1 VLPAAVRRGAAANFN
16 RVVQAARAPVVKL
29 MCQDDRL
36 YADCLTKQLAALRE
50 HEAVG
55 VVLVSCR
62 RDIVDDRGRVVYP
75 ARGWKHASG
84 VDDTPRVLRSVVRAG
99 TNIIGE
105 PSAVLFSKKAFERAN
120 GFDETHQYL
129 VDLDLWL
136 RMLDDGALAFIPD
149 ALCTFRVS
157 SSSWSSQLAR
167 SQAREAR
174 RTLRMARAAHP
185 DVVTRIDLARGY
197 GKPTALMLARRAF
210 FSMSNH
216 LPERG
221 DHVDARPA
229 ANAVLTADR

>member
-1 VLPAAVRRGAAANFN
+1 
-16 RVVQAARAPVVKL
+16 

-36 YADCLTKQLAALRE
+36 YANCLTQQVAALRE
-50 HEAVG
+50 HETAG

-75 ARGWKHASG
+75 ARGWKHVSG
-84 VDDTPRVLRSVVRAG
+84 VVDTPRVLRSVVRAG

-105 PSAVLFSKKAFERAN
+105 PSAVLFTKQAFDRAG
-120 GFDETHQYL
+120 GFDETQEYM

-136 RMLDDGALAFIPD
+136 RMLEDGALAFIPD